1 VVLFFCCWGLVGG
14 GGGGRAPRPDCM
26 REEMRT
32 YNINKEKITVKEMS
46 YHDLIYKT
54 LERP

>member
-1 VVLFFCCWGLVGG
+1 MLLFFLIVVNWVWF
-14 GGGGRAPRPDCM
+14 RRETRPDCI

-32 YNINKEKITVKEMS
+32 YNINKEKITVKEMR